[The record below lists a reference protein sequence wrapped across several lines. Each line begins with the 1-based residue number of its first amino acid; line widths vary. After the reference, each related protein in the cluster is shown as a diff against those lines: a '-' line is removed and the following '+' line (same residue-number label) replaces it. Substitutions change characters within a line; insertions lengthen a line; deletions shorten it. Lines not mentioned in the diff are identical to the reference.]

1 MFIAGFKFWPLV
13 SLANLIFVPVE
24 QRMLVGGLAGLVWG
38 IYVSLL
44 EL

>member
-1 MFIAGFKFWPLV
+1 MIVAGYKFWPIVTL
-13 SLANLIFVPVE
+13 LNLIVVPVE

-38 IYVSLL
+38 VYLSLL

>member
-1 MFIAGFKFWPLV
+1 MIMAGYKFWPMVTL
-13 SLANLIFVPVE
+13 LNLIVVPVE

-38 IYVSLL
+38 VYLSLL